1 MKLIVGIGNPGKEYE
16 KTRHNIGY
24 MTVDAIADHYG
35 VKFDQKKFN
44 SIYGIL
50 RLNNEKIII
59 MKPETYV
66 NLSGV
71 AVLSIKNYY
80 GIDQKD
86 ILVIYDDI
94 ALPLGKIRVRF
105 KGSGGGHNGLD
116 NIIEYLKTNE
126 IKRMRIGIDNNPLI
140 DKKDYVLGKFTKKD
154 KKVLKE
160 TLERLKD
167 VPYDFINKR
176 FSDFMNKYN
185 REFISNE

>member
-44 SIYGIL
+44 SIYGIF